1 MNPAKFFHSRYLA
14 TLLAATGLA
23 SAGLAT
29 PAAAVPGVGNFQK
42 VDDHVYR
49 GAQPTREGFSEL
61 SKLGIRMVVDLR
73 EPGDRSATERK
84 WVTDAG
90 MQYVSV
96 PMYGM
101 AAPSNESVLKVLGLL
116 EDPGDGP
123 VFVHCKRGADRTGGV
138 IACYR
143 VEHDHWQND
152 RALAEARSMGM
163 SWFQTAIQN
172 YVRKYQAR
180 DLTALAPKTLAVK
193 TLDASAAVLA
203 PVNPSGG
210 LDRVAAFL
218 PRAPVSARRN
228 VR

>member
-1 MNPAKFFHSRYLA
+1 MNPPKFFHSRYLA
-14 TLLAATGLA
+14 ALLVATRLA
-23 SAGLAT
+23 SAGF
-29 PAAAVPGVGNFQK
+29 AASSAPQNIAGVGNFQK

-49 GAQPTREGFSEL
+49 GAQPTRDGFINL
-61 SKLGIRMVVDLR
+61 SKLGIQTVIDLR

-90 MQYVSV
+90 MRYISV

-116 EDPGDGP
+116 EDRGTGP

-163 SWFQTAIQN
+163 SWFQTAIQS

-180 DLTALAPKTLAVK
+180 DLTALAPKTL
-193 TLDASAAVLA
+193 DASATVLA
-203 PVNPSGG
+203 PVQP
-210 LDRVAAFL
+210 
-218 PRAPVSARRN
+218 
-228 VR
+228 

>member
-1 MNPAKFFHSRYLA
+1 MNPPILFLSRCLVA
-14 TLLAATGLA
+14 LIVATGLS
-23 SAGLAT
+23 SAGFAAPT
-29 PAAAVPGVGNFQK
+29 PAPNIEGVGNFQK

-49 GAQPTREGFSEL
+49 GAQPSREGFSNL
-61 SKLGIRMVVDLR
+61 SKLGIQTVIDLR

-84 WVTDAG
+84 WVTGAG
-90 MQYVSV
+90 MQYISV

-101 AAPSNESVLKVLGLL
+101 ATPSNESVVRVLGLL
-116 EDPGDGP
+116 EDRGIGP

-163 SWFQTAIQN
+163 SRFQTAIQS

-180 DLTALAPKTLAVK
+180 DWRALGSKTLNASATALAPAQ
-193 TLDASAAVLA
+193 
-203 PVNPSGG
+203 P
-210 LDRVAAFL
+210 
-218 PRAPVSARRN
+218 
-228 VR
+228 